1 MNNIIVTGG
10 LGILGRE
17 VVNQLLKNK
26 NNFVIIVDKD
36 KSKKKIQT
44 FKQHLKNNLL
54 DYLSVDTEG
63 SEYEIL
69 KDLNFELYSPKI
81 ITVEHNYDK
90 QKRNNIYNLLVSKKY
105 KRVFKSLSRF
115 EDWYILHN

>member
-1 MNNIIVTGG
+1 MNSV
-10 LGILGRE
+10 
-17 VVNQLLKNK
+17 
-26 NNFVIIVDKD
+26 
-36 KSKKKIQT
+36 

-90 QKRNNIYNLLVSKKY
+90 QKETIFITY
-105 KRVFKSLSRF
+105 
-115 EDWYILHN
+115 

>member
-1 MNNIIVTGG
+1 MNSV
-10 LGILGRE
+10 
-17 VVNQLLKNK
+17 
-26 NNFVIIVDKD
+26 
-36 KSKKKIQT
+36 

-115 EDWYILHN
+115 EDWYILNN